1 MEERKKTEADFHD
14 QRSRDKESDNQAEF
28 EKKYP
33 NKKLYCITKEHRKR
47 IDSWIQSNSGKSK
60 IALDYCC
67 GEGEGAIKL
76 AKAGAITFGIDISGD
91 SLKLAE
97 IDSKDLTNKPTFKIM
112 DAENLDFED
121 DYFDIIYAA
130 GCFHHLD
137 LDKTYSELHR
147 VLKPNGRIMCNEAL
161 AHNPIFHYYRKKTPH
176 LRTPWEVPHILK
188 VEDVYKANKYF
199 EKVDVK
205 YHYLISLMAVPF
217 KNTFIFNPLLKFLAF
232 IDRIILSVPIINKYA
247 WQCTYELSYPKKIN
261 A

>member
-91 SLKLAE
+91 SLLVQIFFGFVLGLSGVVIRMRKLFF
-97 IDSKDLTNKPTFKIM
+97 SLTRSTSSCSSC
-112 DAENLDFED
+112 L
-121 DYFDIIYAA
+121 
-130 GCFHHLD
+130 
-137 LDKTYSELHR
+137 
-147 VLKPNGRIMCNEAL
+147 
-161 AHNPIFHYYRKKTPH
+161 
-176 LRTPWEVPHILK
+176 
-188 VEDVYKANKYF
+188 
-199 EKVDVK
+199 
-205 YHYLISLMAVPF
+205 
-217 KNTFIFNPLLKFLAF
+217 
-232 IDRIILSVPIINKYA
+232 
-247 WQCTYELSYPKKIN
+247 
-261 A
+261 